1 VAIPDFILA
10 LRSKIGT
17 DPLWLSGVTAVVF
30 REDQVLLVR
39 RADTGAWT
47 PVTGIIDPGEQ
58 PADAAVRE
66 VREEADLDAVPE
78 RLVLVH
84 VTEPVIYANGDQARY
99 LDLVFRMRWV
109 SGTPHPADGENSDAR
124 WFAVDELP
132 PMRPDMTARIEA
144 ALDDQPSARFHL
156 GTTIRGLLRMTSPA
170 TTWYARPES
179 RDYRCSDVPD
189 AVLAFHQGLPG
200 YCPTPLVDLPALAA
214 ELEVGRLLVKDE
226 SCRLG
231 LPAFKALGASW
242 AIHRALAA
250 REGDGPALLVTA
262 TDGNHGRAVAREAR
276 RLGHRAAIVVP
287 RGVHPVAVQAIADE
301 GATVTAIDG
310 DYDQAVASAAALADR
325 EPGALLIQDTAW
337 PGYETIPGWIVEG
350 YSTLAHEVDAQ
361 LAAADLGDVSLVV
374 VPVGVGSLAHAVVAH
389 YRSRRDGAPPALLS
403 VEPDTAAGLLASLLA
418 GRLVS
423 VPTDRTI
430 MAGLNCGTPSSLA
443 WPQLRAGLD
452 AAVCVPDAASAAA
465 AADLAALGVLA
476 GPCGAAS
483 LAGARAALT
492 GAGADQRRDALG
504 VGGDSVVVL
513 LSTEG
518 AQANPSA

>member
-1 VAIPDFILA
+1 MAIPDFILA
-10 LRSKIGT
+10 LRHKIGT
-17 DPLWLSGVTAVVF
+17 DPLWLSGVSAVVC
-30 REDQVLLVR
+30 REDQILLVR
-39 RADTGAWT
+39 RADSGAWT

-66 VREEADLDAVPE
+66 VREETDVDAVPE

-84 VTEPVIYANGDQARY
+84 VTEPVVYANGDQACY
-99 LDLVFRMRWV
+99 LDLVFRLRWV
-109 SGTPHPADGENSDAR
+109 SGTPHPADGENTDAR

-132 PMRPDMTARIEA
+132 PMRPDMTARITA
-144 ALDDQPSARFHL
+144 ALGDAPAARFHH
-156 GTTIRGLLRMTSPA
+156 GVA

-179 RDYRCSDVPD
+179 RSYRGPCVPD
-189 AVLAFHQGLPG
+189 EVLAFHQDLPG
-200 YCPTPLVDLPALAA
+200 YFPTPLVDLPALAS
-214 ELEVGRLLVKDE
+214 ELEVDRLLVKDE
-226 SCRLG
+226 SSRLG

-250 REGDGPALLVTA
+250 RKHGGPALLVTA

-287 RGVHPVAVQAIADE
+287 RGVHPSAVQAIADE
-301 GATVTAIDG
+301 GAAVTEIDG
-310 DYDQAVASAAALADR
+310 DYDQAVAAASALADR

-337 PGYETIPGWIVEG
+337 PGYETVPGWIVEG
-350 YSTLAHEVDAQ
+350 YSTLTREVDDQ
-361 LAAADLGDVSLVV
+361 LAAAGLGPASLVV
-374 VPVGVGSLAHAVVAH
+374 VPVGVGSLAHAVVTH
-389 YRSRRDGAPPALLS
+389 YRSRPDGVSPALLS
-403 VEPDTAAGLLASLLA
+403 VEPDTAAGVLASLLA

-423 VPTDRTI
+423 VDTNRTI

-443 WPQLRAGLD
+443 WPYLQAGLD
-452 AAVCVPDAASAAA
+452 AAICVPDAESATA
-465 AADLAALGVLA
+465 AADLASLGVPA

-492 GAGADQRRDALG
+492 GAGADQRREALG

-518 AQANPSA
+518 AEANPST